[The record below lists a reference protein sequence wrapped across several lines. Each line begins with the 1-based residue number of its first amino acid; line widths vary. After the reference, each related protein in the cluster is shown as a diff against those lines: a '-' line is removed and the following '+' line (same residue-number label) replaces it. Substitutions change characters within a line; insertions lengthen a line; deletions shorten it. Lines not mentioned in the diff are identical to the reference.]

1 MRKALLILAL
11 LGMIFT
17 ASAFTA
23 SIEPVD
29 REASPGEQA
38 VFNISVFNNASEER
52 RFVLDYEFSRS
63 GWVYFDNSKRIPAGQ
78 SRDFRV
84 TISPGEEALQQSY
97 SFKIFVTDFKTDE
110 TKIVSDYM
118 RVNRDYRMN
127 VQDFS
132 VEKDSY
138 RPGEKLEASITV
150 QNILPRIVDNY
161 NISSSFNGDEKVAE
175 TDPLAPTALK
185 TYSFEYDL
193 SDKASPGSRNLSIKL
208 TQDGSERTFSQL
220 VGVEEI
226 RKINRT
232 EDIEDKVL
240 VVTGSMSIT
249 NNGNSPVNL
258 SENITFPSY
267 LDPILELGPN
277 PNETVEGDGENT
289 YVWNFRLQP
298 GEQIEFTYRVD
309 YWIPL
314 ALAAIII
321 TGLAVLGRISGSF
334 KLDKKIEEID
344 EGLKVSIEIINDTEG
359 FKSQVTIRDFVPN
372 VANLQEEFEMVRPE
386 LRKTTD
392 GTEME
397 WTLEDFKPGEK
408 RVIQYVVNPKVEID
422 EGLDLPAARVIEDGE
437 TVAKSKPQ

>member
-1 MRKALLILAL
+1 MRKAFLILAL

-38 VFNISVFNNASEER
+38 VFNVSVFNNASEDR

-63 GWVYFDNSKRIPAGQ
+63 GWIYFDNSKTIPAGE
-78 SRDFRV
+78 SEDFRV

-127 VQDFS
+127 VQDYDLG
-132 VEKDSY
+132 KDSY
-138 RPGEKLEASITV
+138 RPGEKVEASVTV
-150 QNILPRIVDNY
+150 QNILPRIIDDY
-161 NISSSFNGDEKVAE
+161 NISSSFNGEEKVAE

-193 SDKASPGSRNLSIKL
+193 SDKASPGSRNISIKL
-208 TQDGSERTFSQL
+208 TQDGSERIFSKL
-220 VGVEEI
+220 VNVEEI
-226 RKINRT
+226 KSINRT

-267 LDPILELGPN
+267 LDPILELDPD

-289 YVWNFRLQP
+289 YVWNFQLQP
-298 GEQIEFTYRVD
+298 GEQMNFAYRVD

-334 KLDKKIEEID
+334 KLDKKIEETD

-359 FKSQVTIRDFVPN
+359 FKPQVTIRDFVPN
-372 VANLQEEFEMVRPE
+372 VANLQEEFEMARPE